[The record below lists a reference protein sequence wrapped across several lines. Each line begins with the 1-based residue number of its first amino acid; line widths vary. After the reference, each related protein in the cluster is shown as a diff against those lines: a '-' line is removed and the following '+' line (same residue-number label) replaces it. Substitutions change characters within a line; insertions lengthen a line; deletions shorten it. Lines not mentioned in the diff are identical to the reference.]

1 MRVLRRKEIIV
12 SLLGIVALTAA
23 AAVPFQLQPESRLW
37 VEGTS
42 TVRSFRCE
50 SGDLRG
56 TITPAAGATSLA
68 IADLES
74 SIQSASIVTPVATLE
89 CGNGTM
95 NGHMRR
101 ALKAQQ
107 HPAIT
112 FDLSSHRVAGA
123 SPQGTVT
130 MMGRLTIAGQERPVT
145 IEAVAT
151 EEPGGRLRVR
161 GSKQLTMTEF
171 GVTPPSLMLGT
182 MKVRD
187 NVVVHFDVLLTR

>member
-1 MRVLRRKEIIV
+1 MRALRRKEIIV
-12 SLLGIVALTAA
+12 SLLGTVVLTAA

-50 SGDLRG
+50 SSDLRG

-74 SIQSASIVTPVATLE
+74 SVRSASISTPVGTLE

-101 ALKAQQ
+101 ALKAQE

-112 FDLSSHRVAGA
+112 FDLNSHRVAGA

-130 MMGRLTIAGQERPVT
+130 MTGRLTIAGQQRPVT

-151 EEPGGRLRVR
+151 EEPGGKLRVR
-161 GSKQLTMTEF
+161 GSKQLAMMDF
-171 GVTPPSLMLGT
+171 GVRPPSLMLGT
-182 MKVRD
+182 MKVGN
-187 NVVVHFDVLLTR
+187 NVTVHFDVLLTR